1 VEARPKATHT
11 HGQRRDQGLLGSRR
25 SRSVGREKKKKK
37 KKKKEK
43 SMRERERERER
54 ERDSNRIMNT
64 SVNSATQHIV
74 LHYSWN

>member
-43 SMRERERERER
+43 SERER
-54 ERDSNRIMNT
+54 ERDSKRIMNT

>member
-37 KKKKEK
+37 KKK
-43 SMRERERERER
+43 RERER
-54 ERDSNRIMNT
+54 ERDSTRIMNP